1 MNNESIR
8 KLLHKLK
15 IIDDSFFESFNIVSS
30 QSIRPHIL
38 DVGCGNHSPS
48 KMKRLFPDSFY
59 TGVDIAEYNIS
70 QEDKDVADN
79 LYILNCDPTDFAKQL
94 DRAIPNNESDIA
106 VMKHVIEHLSDPL
119 AVLEVLCK
127 KIKPNGLLYLT
138 FPSEGSVFLP
148 SAKGTLNFYD
158 DPTHIW
164 IPSIREI
171 SNFLIAHDYKPI
183 LIDRANRG
191 GILYILMGILSL
203 PFHAVEKML
212 TGKFTANRGT
222 WCLFGFES
230 VMVYKKNNTKSEA

>member
-15 IIDDSFFESFNIVSS
+15 IIDDPFFESFNIVFS
-30 QSIRPHIL
+30 QSIKPHIL

-48 KMKRLFPDSFY
+48 KMKRLFPESFY

-70 QEDKDVADN
+70 QEDKDIADN
-79 LYILNCDPTDFAKQL
+79 LYILNCDPIEFAKQL

-106 VMKHVIEHLSDPL
+106 IMKHVIEHLSDPW

-138 FPSEGSVFLP
+138 FPSERSVFLP

-171 SNFLIAHDYKPI
+171 SNFLVAHDYKPI
-183 LIDRANRG
+183 LIDQANRG
-191 GILYILMGILSL
+191 GILYILMGIFSL
-203 PFHAVEKML
+203 PLHAVEKIL
-212 TGKFTANRGT
+212 TGEFTANHGT

-230 VMVYKKNNTKSEA
+230 VMVYKKNNTKSEL